1 MVIPEA
7 PATRATMRKQAFDFV
22 FLEVMELD
30 PDDPLLKGLNKASV
44 PPSIPA
50 VITLTDTQIA
60 SIQVPQD
67 DGTTTRLPIY
77 SLSLIRVLQAWNFH
91 LLVEHNLRRIDWLD
105 TTMINSDAFDEYR
118 VGTYDPN
125 APIKPSSGL
134 TNVSNP
140 TTSSASP
147 TSSKYA
153 RTPADDFRRGVKR
166 DKGHYNELKD
176 EKQWDEWKR
185 ATISTIYAHGIKNI
199 ISPAYIPI
207 TPDDIALFDEQN
219 KFMYDVFN
227 TVLKTPMG
235 KHFVRNHENARDAQA
250 VWKDYLHYMRTSTKA
265 DMQIEDLMT
274 VLTSFRLTS
283 TYRGTSQKFI
293 VDWLDKIR
301 QYEDLTPK
309 SAHFPDVMRKAM
321 LQNALN
327 DVKAFVDVKVSE
339 QMDIAKGR
347 GPIPYDQYVTLIQN
361 VAGTYDKANSAN
373 AANRPLCPGDIRT
386 VLSSS
391 GVKKKTSLRQ
401 ANNHETI
408 KYCVSNH
415 RGSTTDKRG
424 ALVDRGANG
433 GLVGNDVRITCTTDR
448 EVDVS
453 GIDNHQMTNLRIVT
467 AGGVVSTQRG
477 EVLLVMHQYAHVP
490 QGKTIHSAIQLES
503 FGHKVDD
510 RSLKLKQGS
519 QTITTLDGY
528 VIPMNFINGLPYMPI
543 RPYTD
548 TEWTTLPHAI
558 LTSDVDWDPS
568 IIDHVITD
576 DNLKVIHRSRI
587 KLAELDPNLRLD
599 EPTGTETPPDPDIQP
614 TEHHPGGNHVVDD
627 ITPDEDIIRGRP
639 GEHTSM
645 AIIDANDIIGRSYL
659 QEPEEDG
666 TRHRL
671 KIIAKLDEHDAN
683 IANDPTMIRFRATND
698 QETYEEIVT
707 YRQILDK
714 LDHEDGVEDE
724 WHFKSINDHQGPL
737 QQSDADYKGSRW
749 NVQICWENGETTW
762 EPLGIIGKSDPVT
775 CAIYG
780 KEHDLLEQDGWKC
793 FARLARRQKKLL
805 RLAHQAKLQ
814 SFRCRPTF
822 KFGIQIPRSHAQALE
837 LDKENG
843 NHLWRDA
850 EERELNQIDEY
861 EAFMDVGIG
870 TSAVP
875 RGYKKIRVHMV
886 YDMKVTLQ
894 RKARLVADGQLTDT
908 PVDSV
913 YSSVV
918 SLRGLKTVLFIAE
931 LNQLEAWCTD
941 VGNAYLEAYTDEKVY
956 IVAGNEFGIREGRTL
971 IIVKALYGL
980 RSSGLRWWERFSAIL
995 ADLGFVPSKAE
1006 DDIWMRDKGDH
1017 YEYIARYVDDL
1028 TIVSRDPKAII
1039 DGLMEV
1045 YKLKLKGTGPIEYH
1059 LGCNFTRDLDGVL
1072 CMSPTK
1078 YIERMIDT
1086 YYRMFG
1092 EKPKTIYTSPLEK
1105 GDHPELD
1112 TSDELDMD
1120 GIKKYQSLIGAL
1132 QWVITLGRFD
1142 IATAVMTL
1150 SSFRANPRTGHL
1162 DRAKRIYG
1170 YLSKMKHGA
1179 IRFRVGEPDYSGIH
1193 IQEYDW
1199 ETTVYGEVEE
1209 IIPYDCPIAK
1219 GHPVVITTYVDAN
1232 LCHDMLT
1239 GRAVTGVLHLAN
1251 QTILDYYTKKQ
1262 PTVESATYGSEF
1274 MAGRTATEQIMD
1286 LRTTM
1291 RYLGVHVK
1299 GATYMFGDN
1308 QTVVNSCSMPKARL
1322 HKRHVIISFHRI
1334 REAVAAKVL
1343 HFIHMPGA
1351 NNPADVLSKLWG
1363 YGSVRTCLKAMLF
1376 WQGDTGAIE

>member
-1 MVIPEA
+1 M
-7 PATRATMRKQAFDFV
+7 
-22 FLEVMELD
+22 
-30 PDDPLLKGLNKASV
+30 
-44 PPSIPA
+44 
-50 VITLTDTQIA
+50 
-60 SIQVPQD
+60 
-67 DGTTTRLPIY
+67 
-77 SLSLIRVLQAWNFH
+77 
-91 LLVEHNLRRIDWLD
+91 
-105 TTMINSDAFDEYR
+105 
-118 VGTYDPN
+118 
-125 APIKPSSGL
+125 
-134 TNVSNP
+134 
-140 TTSSASP
+140 
-147 TSSKYA
+147 
-153 RTPADDFRRGVKR
+153 
-166 DKGHYNELKD
+166 
-176 EKQWDEWKR
+176 
-185 ATISTIYAHGIKNI
+185 
-199 ISPAYIPI
+199 
-207 TPDDIALFDEQN
+207 
-219 KFMYDVFN
+219 
-227 TVLKTPMG
+227 
-235 KHFVRNHENARDAQA
+235 
-250 VWKDYLHYMRTSTKA
+250 
-265 DMQIEDLMT
+265 
-274 VLTSFRLTS
+274 
-283 TYRGTSQKFI
+283 
-293 VDWLDKIR
+293 
-301 QYEDLTPK
+301 
-309 SAHFPDVMRKAM
+309 
-321 LQNALN
+321 
-327 DVKAFVDVKVSE
+327 
-339 QMDIAKGR
+339 
-347 GPIPYDQYVTLIQN
+347 
-361 VAGTYDKANSAN
+361 
-373 AANRPLCPGDIRT
+373 
-386 VLSSS
+386 
-391 GVKKKTSLRQ
+391 
-401 ANNHETI
+401 
-408 KYCVSNH
+408 
-415 RGSTTDKRG
+415 
-424 ALVDRGANG
+424 
-433 GLVGNDVRITCTTDR
+433 
-448 EVDVS
+448 
-453 GIDNHQMTNLRIVT
+453 
-467 AGGVVSTQRG
+467 
-477 EVLLVMHQYAHVP
+477 
-490 QGKTIHSAIQLES
+490 
-503 FGHKVDD
+503 
-510 RSLKLKQGS
+510 
-519 QTITTLDGY
+519 
-528 VIPMNFINGLPYMPI
+528 
-543 RPYTD
+543 
-548 TEWTTLPHAI
+548 
-558 LTSDVDWDPS
+558 
-568 IIDHVITD
+568 
-576 DNLKVIHRSRI
+576 
-587 KLAELDPNLRLD
+587 
-599 EPTGTETPPDPDIQP
+599 
-614 TEHHPGGNHVVDD
+614 
-627 ITPDEDIIRGRP
+627 
-639 GEHTSM
+639 
-645 AIIDANDIIGRSYL
+645 
-659 QEPEEDG
+659 
-666 TRHRL
+666 
-671 KIIAKLDEHDAN
+671 
-683 IANDPTMIRFRATND
+683 
-698 QETYEEIVT
+698 
-707 YRQILDK
+707 
-714 LDHEDGVEDE
+714 
-724 WHFKSINDHQGPL
+724 
-737 QQSDADYKGSRW
+737 
-749 NVQICWENGETTW
+749 
-762 EPLGIIGKSDPVT
+762 T

-780 KEHDLLEQDGWKC
+780 KEHNLLEQDGWKC

-1376 WQGDTGAIE
+1376 WQGDTGGIE

>member
-1 MVIPEA
+1 MNRLALESLEWR
-7 PATRATMRKQAFDFV
+7 TAF
-22 FLEVMELD
+22 EC
-30 PDDPLLKGLNKASV
+30 LKGST
-44 PPSIPA
+44 PDISMIYRFRFYDSIYYK
-50 VITLTDTQIA
+50 
-60 SIQVPQD
+60 
-67 DGTTTRLPIY
+67 R
-77 SLSLIRVLQAWNFH
+77 
-91 LLVEHNLRRIDWLD
+91 
-105 TTMINSDAFDEYR
+105 DESE
-118 VGTYDPN
+118 GG
-125 APIKPSSGL
+125 KEFPSS
-134 TNVSNP
+134 S
-140 TTSSASP
+140 
-147 TSSKYA
+147 
-153 RTPADDFRRGVKR
+153 D
-166 DKGHYNELKD
+166 ELKG
-176 EKQWDEWKR
+176 R
-185 ATISTIYAHGIKNI
+185 
-199 ISPAYIPI
+199 
-207 TPDDIALFDEQN
+207 
-219 KFMYDVFN
+219 
-227 TVLKTPMG
+227 
-235 KHFVRNHENARDAQA
+235 FVGFSEN
-250 VWKDYLHYMRTSTKA
+250 
-265 DMQIEDLMT
+265 
-274 VLTSFRLTS
+274 
-283 TYRGTSQKFI
+283 
-293 VDWLDKIR
+293 
-301 QYEDLTPK
+301 
-309 SAHFPDVMRKAM
+309 
-321 LQNALN
+321 
-327 DVKAFVDVKVSE
+327 
-339 QMDIAKGR
+339 
-347 GPIPYDQYVTLIQN
+347 
-361 VAGTYDKANSAN
+361 
-373 AANRPLCPGDIRT
+373 
-386 VLSSS
+386 
-391 GVKKKTSLRQ
+391 
-401 ANNHETI
+401 
-408 KYCVSNH
+408 
-415 RGSTTDKRG
+415 
-424 ALVDRGANG
+424 
-433 GLVGNDVRITCTTDR
+433 VG
-448 EVDVS
+448 
-453 GIDNHQMTNLRIVT
+453 HQMT
-467 AGGVVSTQRG
+467 
-477 EVLLVMHQYAHVP
+477 Y
-490 QGKTIHSAIQLES
+490 K
-503 FGHKVDD
+503 
-510 RSLKLKQGS
+510 
-519 QTITTLDGY
+519 
-528 VIPMNFINGLPYMPI
+528 
-543 RPYTD
+543 
-548 TEWTTLPHAI
+548 I
-558 LTSDVDWDPS
+558 L
-568 IIDHVITD
+568 TD

-780 KEHDLLEQDGWKC
+780 KEHNLLEQDGWKC

-1045 YKLKLKGTGPIEYH
+1045 YKLKLK
-1059 LGCNFTRDLDGVL
+1059 
-1072 CMSPTK
+1072 
-1078 YIERMIDT
+1078 ERVQSSIIWDVT
-1086 YYRMFG
+1086 LP
-1092 EKPKTIYTSPLEK
+1092 ETSMVFYACLQPS
-1105 GDHPELD
+1105 
-1112 TSDELDMD
+1112 TS
-1120 GIKKYQSLIGAL
+1120 
-1132 QWVITLGRFD
+1132 
-1142 IATAVMTL
+1142 
-1150 SSFRANPRTGHL
+1150 
-1162 DRAKRIYG
+1162 
-1170 YLSKMKHGA
+1170 
-1179 IRFRVGEPDYSGIH
+1179 SG
-1193 IQEYDW
+1193 
-1199 ETTVYGEVEE
+1199 
-1209 IIPYDCPIAK
+1209 
-1219 GHPVVITTYVDAN
+1219 
-1232 LCHDMLT
+1232 
-1239 GRAVTGVLHLAN
+1239 
-1251 QTILDYYTKKQ
+1251 
-1262 PTVESATYGSEF
+1262 
-1274 MAGRTATEQIMD
+1274 
-1286 LRTTM
+1286 
-1291 RYLGVHVK
+1291 
-1299 GATYMFGDN
+1299 
-1308 QTVVNSCSMPKARL
+1308 
-1322 HKRHVIISFHRI
+1322 
-1334 REAVAAKVL
+1334 
-1343 HFIHMPGA
+1343 
-1351 NNPADVLSKLWG
+1351 
-1363 YGSVRTCLKAMLF
+1363 
-1376 WQGDTGAIE
+1376 